1 MLKTFFRL
9 YFRKNSSTIFFLFKS
24 KKYFT
29 LVYGIINLPSLLKKS
44 IELFKR
50 TKKYNNLPD
59 RELIGL
65 FKSENDMNAVG
76 ELFKRYSHLVAS
88 IAIGILKN
96 EQSAKDVVQ
105 DIFEV
110 VVHDL
115 KKYDVQNFNAWIY
128 SVTKFHCFKVKK
140 GPSVLNSDQEIESKD
155 DFEDV
160 LENELL
166 LQKRVRSL
174 QNSLSEIKPVQRKC
188 VELFY
193 FKGWSYKEIAEKTGY
208 DLKEIKSHIQNG
220 KRNLKLLLDNS
231 GK

>member
-1 MLKTFFRL
+1 MSFH
-9 YFRKNSSTIFFLFKS
+9 KNSLTIFFFLNL

-44 IELFKR
+44 IKLFNR
-50 TKKYNNLPD
+50 TKRHNRLPD
-59 RELIGL
+59 RELIDL
-65 FKSENDMNAVG
+65 FKSGDDMNALG
-76 ELFKRYSHLVAS
+76 ILFKRYSHLVAS

-96 EQSAKDVVQ
+96 EQKAKDVVQ

-110 VVHDL
+110 VAKDL

-140 GPSVLNSDQEIESKD
+140 EPSNLNSDQEIESKD

-166 LQKRVRSL
+166 LQKRVQYLKKSL
-174 QNSLSEIKPVQRKC
+174 NEIKPVQKKC

-193 FKGWSYKEIAEKTGY
+193 FKGLSYKEIAEKTGY

-220 KRNLKLLLDNS
+220 KRNLKLLIDNS